1 MFASSYRW
9 PTQERNQ
16 EQLPSQVG
24 KCIPYID
31 KPANNLSSSES
42 GDPFNFLI
50 RNAHPE
56 ESGWYWC
63 SSGDFESGQHVA
75 VLVPTPLPTSATTTS
90 TPSSHSLHV
99 DLSTTQESAPEQMG
113 PLKVYNRFEAK
124 WTERQVNEHYENS
137 IKKCSSGSKD
147 RDLPGGGGDPCAPP
161 LFHPQAAGGPLPEA
175 RQAGEESSKY
185 VETSLICN
193 LRALFSV
200 NLYLQIHVTS
210 HIGCHLRF
218 LYDTLLSL

>member
-1 MFASSYRW
+1 MFVSSYRW

-75 VLVPTPLPTSATTTS
+75 VLVPTPLPTSATTTN
-90 TPSSHSLHV
+90 TPSPHSLHV

-137 IKKCSSGSKD
+137 IKKCLSGSKD

-185 VETSLICN
+185 VETSLICS
-193 LRALFSV
+193 LFLCAPCSV
-200 NLYLQIHVTS
+200 WTCVCKYMLPA
-210 HIGCHLRF
+210 
-218 LYDTLLSL
+218 TLVAT

>member
-1 MFASSYRW
+1 M
-9 PTQERNQ
+9 
-16 EQLPSQVG
+16 
-24 KCIPYID
+24 PYID

-75 VLVPTPLPTSATTTS
+75 VLVPTPLSTSPTTTS
-90 TPSSHSLHV
+90 TPSPHSLHV

-124 WTERQVNEHYENS
+124 WTERQVNEHNENT
-137 IKKCSSGSKD
+137 IKKMLI
-147 RDLPGGGGDPCAPP
+147 RL
-161 LFHPQAAGGPLPEA
+161 
-175 RQAGEESSKY
+175 ESSRSTRRWRRSLHA
-185 VETSLICN
+185 TSPPSTGSWRTSTRGLAGWRGKQQICRN
-193 LRALFSV
+193 IANF
-200 NLYLQIHVTS
+200 
-210 HIGCHLRF
+210 
-218 LYDTLLSL
+218 